1 MKSQTSWIMRL
12 HGGLMIARLVG
23 EVPQD
28 AQSAVDCLE
37 DGDCDGARRHASKL
51 RGHWLL
57 FTGEVNAACEA
68 CEKDLSE
75 KAFQVIKVI
84 EVKGKRKR

>member
-1 MKSQTSWIMRL
+1 MKVQTSWMLRL
-12 HGGLMIARLVG
+12 HGALMVARMIG

-37 DGDCDGARRHASKL
+37 NGDCNGARKHASKL

-68 CEKDLSE
+68 YEQESSA
-75 KAFQVIKVI
+75 KAIQVI